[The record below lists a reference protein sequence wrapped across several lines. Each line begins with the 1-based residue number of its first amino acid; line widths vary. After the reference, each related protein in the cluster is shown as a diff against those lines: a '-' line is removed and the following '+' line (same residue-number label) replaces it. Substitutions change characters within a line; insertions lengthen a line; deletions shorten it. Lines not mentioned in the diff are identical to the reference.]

1 MLKLQ
6 ILLAAMMT
14 LLMVATA
21 SEAYTSLVIDARGL
35 GVMPGMSPKIV
46 DTQGHEIF
54 GTVQSID
61 PDQIS
66 EDGLVAYADDVL
78 TARETETAG
87 DKPLVVKAVAKGSN
101 PSQTSVVV
109 RTNDAEDILNAN
121 YASNILDDRKVIIV
135 L

>member
-6 ILLAAMMT
+6 ILLATLMT

-54 GTVQSID
+54 GTVQNID

-66 EDGLVAYADDVL
+66 EYGLVAYADDL
-78 TARETETAG
+78 STARETETAG
-87 DKPLVVKAVAKGSN
+87 DQPLVVKAVAKGNS

-109 RTNDAEDILNAN
+109 KTNDAEEIMNAN
-121 YASNILDDRKVIIV
+121 YASNILNDRKVIIV

>member
-6 ILLAAMMT
+6 ILLAATMT

-54 GTVQSID
+54 GTVQNID
-61 PDQIS
+61 PERIS
-66 EDGLVAYADDVL
+66 EDGLVAYADDVK

-109 RTNDAEDILNAN
+109 KANDAEEIMNAN